1 MNRFV
6 IVDGLPYLLAHGK
19 TYSVR
24 WDEKGFTV
32 GAEVMLASVP
42 ARTFSELS
50 VRAKCAG
57 HLDSILAPG
66 ATQDKADNEEPEQ
79 GEVGQCPTNAG
90 DCLQSASVASAAD
103 AVMADKELDEM
114 TVAELKAVA
123 EQQGI
128 DLGNAKKKA
137 DILKAIRAVL
147 Y

>member
-24 WDEKGFTV
+24 WEEKTFTV
-32 GAEVMLASVP
+32 GAEVELASVP

-66 ATQDKADNEEPEQ
+66 ATQDKAEIEEPEQ
-79 GEVGQCPTNAG
+79 E
-90 DCLQSASVASAAD
+90 
-103 AVMADKELDEM
+103 KELDEM

-147 Y
+147 F